1 MADAS
6 ESAPNTDVLVDDDG
20 PIRTVILNR
29 PERMNAFS
37 FPMRVGVEEAL
48 WDFQRNDD
56 LRVLVLTGAG
66 RGFCAG
72 ADLLAAADQGPKETV
87 WEKTRDRWW
96 YYRAFEAVE
105 KPTICALNGSVAGGG
120 LGLMLACDFIV
131 ANSSAKIVP
140 GFPRV
145 GISPDN
151 GVGKHLPERIGYH
164 KALLFMLRGEAITP
178 QQALEWGMVDEVYDN
193 EEFEDGWRRMA
204 KQIAE
209 VPPVTATL
217 TKRLFRD
224 APSLPIHIET
234 AYEQLLVGMAH
245 ASGEGEA
252 AREAFRA
259 RMAADAGR
267 QQPQQQ
273 Q

>member
-1 MADAS
+1 MTYATDRT
-6 ESAPNTDVLVDDDG
+6 PNTDVLIDDDG

-48 WDFQRNDD
+48 WDFQRNDA
-56 LRVLVLTGAG
+56 LRVLVITGSG

-72 ADLLAAADQGPKETV
+72 ADLLAGGDQGPKDTV
-87 WEKTRDRWW
+87 WEKSRDRWW

-131 ANSSAKIVP
+131 MNSAAKIVP
-140 GFPRV
+140 AFPRV

-151 GVGKHLPERIGYH
+151 AVGKHLPQRIGYH
-164 KALLFMLRGEAITP
+164 RALLFMLRGEAIPP
-178 QQALEWGMVDEVYDN
+178 QLALEWGLVDEVYDSD
-193 EEFEDGWRRMA
+193 EFEVAWRRMA
-204 KQIAE
+204 KQLAE
-209 VPPVTATL
+209 VPPVTAAL

-224 APSLPIHIET
+224 APNLPIHVET
-234 AYEQLLVGMAH
+234 AYEQALVAMAT
-245 ASGEGEA
+245 ASGEGDA

-259 RMAADAGR
+259 RTTADTEWQR
-267 QQPQQQ
+267 RE
-273 Q
+273 